1 MNDLII
7 ALILGIVEGITEF
20 LPISSTG
27 HLILVNKFISFTGEF
42 PILFDVVI
50 QCGAILAVLL
60 YFRKKILPLQKNVA
74 DQKKT
79 IETWKKILVS
89 VLPALL
95 IGGLFGAWIQETL
108 FTPLIVTIALFIG
121 GVSLLLL
128 ERYTHKEK
136 RFTEI
141 IHINYNTAFF
151 IGLIQ
156 CFALIPGTSRA
167 AATIIG
173 AMLLGADRE
182 TATEYSF
189 FLAIPT
195 LIAASGYSLLVYF
208 IDGNEISVLQFISL
222 LLGFVISFFT
232 AWLAIA
238 WFIKYV
244 KSHNFRLFG
253 YYRIVLAIVVFIF
266 LLQI

>member
-1 MNDLII
+1 MNELII
-7 ALILGIVEGITEF
+7 AFLLGIVEGITEF

-27 HLILVNKFISFTGEF
+27 HLILINNFLSFTGAF
-42 PILFDVVI
+42 PTLFDVVI

-60 YFRKKILPLQKNVA
+60 YLRKKILPLQKNSA
-74 DQKKT
+74 DREKT
-79 IETWKKILVS
+79 IEIWKKILIS

-95 IGGLFGAWIQETL
+95 VGGLFGAWIQETL
-108 FTPLIVTIALFIG
+108 FTPLTVAIALFVG
-121 GVSLLLL
+121 GVFLLLL
-128 ERYTHKEK
+128 EKYTSKEK

-141 IHINYNTAFF
+141 IQINYSTAFF

-173 AMLLGADRE
+173 AMLLGADRKI
-182 TATEYSF
+182 ATEYSF

-195 LIAASGYSLLVYF
+195 LIAASGYSLFVYF
-208 IDGNEISVLQFISL
+208 SDGNTINTFQYQTLA
-222 LLGFVISFFT
+222 LGFIVSFIT

-238 WFIKYV
+238 WLMKYV
-244 KSHNFRLFG
+244 SMHDFKLFG
-253 YYRIVLAIVVFIF
+253 YYRIILAVLVLFF
-266 LLQI
+266 LI